1 MATTVTLT
9 PVTSPDD
16 YTTWAAVKTY
26 LDITGTGDDA
36 LGALLVNRVTDAIDR
51 YCRRRF
57 RAVTATHTF
66 DVPASDTLF
75 LDDDLLSV
83 TTLTHGDSETISA
96 SDYVLLPNNITPKT
110 MIRLR
115 KAGTV
120 GAWQGNSTTGDE
132 QAVSVAGSWGYSSTP
147 PDDIVQAAVR
157 WTAWL
162 YRQRDGAFGQTA
174 RPDIGVIETPLA
186 LPVDIERLLKP
197 YKRWRIGAL

>member
-1 MATTVTLT
+1 MTTVVLT

-57 RAVTATHTF
+57 RAVTATRTF
-66 DVPASDTLF
+66 DVPAGDTLF

-83 TTLTHGDSETISA
+83 TTLTNGDGNVITSA
-96 SDYVLLPNNITPKT
+96 SYVLLPKNKSPKYA
-110 MIRLR
+110 IRL
-115 KAGTV
+115 KENTSTV
-120 GAWQGNSTTGDE
+120 WEGSTTTDY
-132 QAVSVAGSWGYSSTP
+132 QAISVAGPWGYSTTP
-147 PDDIVQAAVR
+147 ADDIVQAAVR
-157 WTAWL
+157 WAAWL

-197 YKRWRIGAL
+197 YKRWRIGAS

>member
-1 MATTVTLT
+1 MTTVTLT
-9 PVTSPDD
+9 PVVASLD

-26 LDITGTGDDA
+26 LDISGTGDDA
-36 LGALLVNRVTDAIDR
+36 LGALLVARVTDAIDR

-57 RAVTATHTF
+57 RAVTATRTF
-66 DVPASDTLF
+66 DVPDGDTLF
-75 LDDDLLSV
+75 LDDDLLSI

-96 SDYVLLPNNITPKT
+96 ADYVLLPNNSTPKS

-115 KAGTV
+115 KNGSVTV
-120 GAWQGNSTTGDE
+120 WEGHSTTGDE
-132 QAVSVAGSWGYSSTP
+132 QAISVAGSWGYSTTP
-147 PDDIVQAAVR
+147 PDDIVHAAIR

-174 RPDIGVIETPLA
+174 RPDIGLIETPAA

-197 YKRWRIGAL
+197 YKRWRIGAS

>member
-1 MATTVTLT
+1 MTTVVLT

-57 RAVTATHTF
+57 RAVTATRTF
-66 DVPASDTLF
+66 DVPEGDTLF
-75 LDDDLLSV
+75 LDDDLLSI
-83 TTLTHGDSETISA
+83 TTLTNGDGNVVTSA
-96 SDYVLLPNNITPKT
+96 SYVLLPKNNLPKYA
-110 MIRLR
+110 IRL
-115 KAGTV
+115 KENASTV
-120 GAWQGNSTTGDE
+120 WEGSTTTDY
-132 QAVSVAGSWGYSSTP
+132 QAISIAGSWGYSMTP
-147 PDDIVQAAVR
+147 ADDIVQAAVR

-197 YKRWRIGAL
+197 YKRWRVGAS

>member
-1 MATTVTLT
+1 MTTVTLT
-9 PVTSPDD
+9 PVVTSLD

-26 LDITGTGDDA
+26 LDISGTGDDA
-36 LGALLVNRVTDAIDR
+36 QGALLVARVTDAIDR
-51 YCRRRF
+51 FCRRRF
-57 RAVTATHTF
+57 RAVTATRTF
-66 DVPASDTLF
+66 DVPTGDTLF

-83 TTLTHGDSETISA
+83 TTLTNGDGNVITSA
-96 SDYVLLPNNITPKT
+96 SYVLLPKNNLPKYA
-110 MIRLR
+110 IRL
-115 KAGTV
+115 KENTSTIWEG
-120 GAWQGNSTTGDE
+120 STTTDY
-132 QAVSVAGSWGYSSTP
+132 QAISVAGSWGYSTTP

-197 YKRWRIGAL
+197 YKRWRIGAS